1 MERGK
6 RKEERRR
13 ERRKKG
19 NERKKGG
26 KGVRRE
32 GEGGQERQTDTQ
44 CSCSNLSLGGQVF
57 EELLFI
63 PAHGIG
69 GEEEVV
75 YGSVLVLELVHTVLQ
90 VGD

>member
-1 MERGK
+1 M
-6 RKEERRR
+6 
-13 ERRKKG
+13 
-19 NERKKGG
+19 
-26 KGVRRE
+26 
-32 GEGGQERQTDTQ
+32 Q
-44 CSCSNLSLGGQVF
+44 CGCSNLSLGGQVF
-57 EELLFI
+57 EELLLV